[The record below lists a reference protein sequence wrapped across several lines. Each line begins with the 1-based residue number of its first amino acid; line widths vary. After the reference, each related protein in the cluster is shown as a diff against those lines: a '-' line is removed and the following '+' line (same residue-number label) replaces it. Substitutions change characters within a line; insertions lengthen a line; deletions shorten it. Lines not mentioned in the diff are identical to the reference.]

1 MRKSIRIHKLPQTSE
16 TLDPDPAHTPVRFL
30 PAPRRLATNA
40 ASLNLC
46 PPPLSVPPA
55 DHHATLAQLFAEHGA
70 YIWRVVRRMGVS
82 DGEVDD
88 LTQEVFLTAHRKLP
102 EFEGRSSAKTWLYGI
117 CLRTVSDW
125 RRRARVRREELV
137 AHPPDRGADAK
148 QPEDL
153 ERQRAHRLLDQAL
166 ATLDEDQ
173 RAAFVLYEV
182 EDLSLRRIAEITQ
195 TPLQTVY
202 SRLKTARALMEEF
215 FRHAHSTPAPR
226 LKEGT
231 A

>member
-1 MRKSIRIHKLPQTSE
+1 MRSFIATRPYAFDASE
-16 TLDPDPAHTPVRFL
+16 LTFPTPAVTAPDP
-30 PAPRRLATNA
+30 
-40 ASLNLC
+40 
-46 PPPLSVPPA
+46 
-55 DHHATLAQLFAEHGA
+55 HATLLAALFSEHGA

-82 DGEVDD
+82 EGEVDD

-102 EFEGRSSAKTWLYGI
+102 EFEGRSSPKTWLYGI

-125 RRRARVRREELV
+125 RRQARVRREDLV
-137 AHPPDRGADAK
+137 AEPPDRGAEAR

-153 ERQRAHRLLDQAL
+153 ERQQARHLLDQAL

-173 RAAFVLYEV
+173 RAAFVLFEV
-182 EDLSLRRIAEITQ
+182 EDLPLRRIAEITE

-202 SRLKTARALMEEF
+202 SRLKIARARIEEF
-215 FRHAHSTPAPR
+215 FRQAHSTPAPR
-226 LKEGT
+226 LQEGN